1 MLLGDDFMNRM
12 KEIREQKNLSMKE
25 AANGI
30 GIKYTTYIGYEKMER
45 EPNSE
50 LLIQIASFFHVTVDY
65 LICRVDYNNYS
76 GFQLSTEDNEVINMY
91 RRLDRDDRGEIRGTM
106 KQMLKAEKY
115 KQEETNVS

>member
-1 MLLGDDFMNRM
+1 MNRM